1 MRRLRFRESYTVELN
16 FDTMSIDTR
25 TIGLP
30 EISGDTVQSPIS
42 AEIMDLVVTSES
54 DQVHVS
60 SESLTTSR
68 KWMNHISTVTL
79 AKKQQIR

>member
-42 AEIMDLVVTSES
+42 TEIIDLVVPFKKTTDSV
-54 DQVHVS
+54 DMTTKRGV
-60 SESLTTSR
+60 LT
-68 KWMNHISTVTL
+68 IPFE
-79 AKKQQIR
+79 